1 MELWR
6 KNLYILWSAGFVFMA
21 GMTSIMP
28 FLPLHINKNMGMS
41 SPAEVSLWAGLIFG
55 INFLSAFFISPLW
68 GKLGDRYGRKI
79 MILRSGF
86 GMALITILMGF
97 ATNVYQLLLLRF
109 LNGLVAGF
117 NPASV
122 ALVAANT
129 PSEKTG
135 YALGLLNSGAVAGS
149 IIGPLYGGILAE
161 YVTYNQIFIITGIL
175 IFIAS
180 FIVLFFV
187 KEEFAPD
194 SSVVNKSMLADFKQV
209 MGSQPLIIVFLI
221 VFIVQFAI
229 MNINPILSLFVLELN
244 PPGGRVAFFAGLI
257 AAAAGITNVFAA
269 PKLGRVSDKKGP
281 EIVLLFSV
289 LAAAILFIP
298 QGFSTD
304 VWQLMFWRFML
315 GFALGG
321 IMPSINSIIK
331 KHAPLGL
338 ESTTYSYSS
347 SASFLGNM
355 LGPVLGGLFA
365 GILGFNGIFLVT
377 SFLLFISA
385 YLIYQKIYKRR

>member
-28 FLPLHINKNMGMS
+28 FLPLHINKNMGLS

-55 INFLSAFFISPLW
+55 INFLSAFFVSPLW

-86 GMALITILMGF
+86 GMAIITILMGF

-129 PSEKTG
+129 PKAKTG

-175 IFIAS
+175 ILIAAL
-180 FIVLFFV
+180 IVLFFV
-187 KEEFAPD
+187 KEEFTPD
-194 SSVVNKSMLADFKQV
+194 MSVVNKSIVADFRLV
-209 MGSQPLIIVFLI
+209 MGTQPLIMVFFI

-229 MNINPILSLFVLELN
+229 MNINPILSLFVLELE

-269 PKLGRVSDKKGP
+269 PKLGKVSDTRGP
-281 EIVLLFSV
+281 EIVLLLSV
-289 LAAAILFIP
+289 IAAAILFVP

-321 IMPSINSIIK
+321 ILPSTNSIIK
-331 KHAPLGL
+331 KYAPEGL

-347 SASFLGNM
+347 SASFLGNL
-355 LGPVLGGLFA
+355 LGPIVGGLLL
-365 GILGFNGIFLVT
+365 GIMDFKGV
-377 SFLLFISA
+377 FLLTASILFLSS
-385 YLIYQKIYKRR
+385 YLIYLKIYKHR